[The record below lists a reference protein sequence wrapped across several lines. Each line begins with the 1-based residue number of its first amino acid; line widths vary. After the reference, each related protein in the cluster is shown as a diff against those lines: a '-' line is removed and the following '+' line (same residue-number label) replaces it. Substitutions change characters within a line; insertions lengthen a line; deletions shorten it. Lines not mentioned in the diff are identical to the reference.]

1 MIYVQTNS
9 TIPYYNFA
17 CEYYLAFEKNLGD
30 DVFMLWQ
37 NEPAVIVGQYQ
48 NTLEEVNMQYVR
60 ERGIHVARRMSGGG
74 TVYHDLGGWQFTFI
88 TKSDG
93 EGINFEK
100 FLAPI
105 INALRKLGLDV
116 RATGRNDIALYPEG
130 SDRGYKISG
139 NSQFNKN
146 GITVHHGTLLF
157 DTDIEEMVRATT
169 PKDYKITS
177 KAIKSVRERV
187 TNIRE
192 HLKNDM
198 TNEEFRDHMAS
209 CLSDVRYD
217 FTEDDIIRLHEIEQD
232 KFATD
237 EWNLGKNP
245 AFEIKKTLHFEGGTL
260 ELGFTINDGRIAS
273 AGISGDFFG
282 VDANEL
288 EAALLG
294 SEFSLESVRTVLT
307 PFGGKLFKIDI
318 NELARGITE

>member
-1 MIYVQTNS
+1 MIYTETNS
-9 TIPYYNFA
+9 TVPYYNFA

-37 NEPAVIVGQYQ
+37 NEPSVIVGQYQ

-60 ERGIHVARRMSGGG
+60 EHGIHVARRMSGGG

-93 EGINFEK
+93 EGINFQK

-105 INALRKLGLDV
+105 LEALKKLDLDV
-116 RATGRNDIALYPEG
+116 RATGRNDIALFPAG

-192 HLKNDM
+192 HLSRDM
-198 TNEEFRDHMAS
+198 TSEEFRDHMAA
-209 CLSDVRYD
+209 CLSDVRYE
-217 FTEDDIIRLHEIEQD
+217 FTEEDKVRLHEIERER
-232 KFATD
+232 FATD

-245 AFEIKKTLHFEGGTL
+245 TFDIKKSLHFEGGSMDIGL
-260 ELGFTINDGRIAS
+260 TIEGGKIAS
-273 AGISGDFFG
+273 VGISGDFFG
-282 VDANEL
+282 DDADLL

-294 SEFSLESVRTVLT
+294 TEFTLEAVEATLT
-307 PFGGKLFKIDI
+307 PLDGKLFKI
-318 NELARGITE
+318 NTEELARGIIY